1 MDEKTISQKGIEIVK
16 DSIKYNSK
24 FAKELSQL

>member
-1 MDEKTISQKGIEIVK
+1 MDEKTMLKQNIQIVK
-16 DSIKYNSK
+16 DSMKNNSK